1 MQAYEYKVIP
11 APRRGKSAKG
21 VRGGEAK
28 FAHALSDVM
37 NALGADGWEYLR
49 AETLPAEERSG
60 LTSRTTV
67 YHNMLVF
74 RRALAPDSEPISEPE
89 TVLALPEPAAEP
101 APALEEDGL
110 PEETRAGSDEAPR
123 PAL

>member
-28 FAHALSDVM
+28 FAHALNDLM
-37 NALGADGWEYLR
+37 NTWGAEGWEYLR

-74 RRALAPDSEPISEPE
+74 RRALAPESEPIIKPEP
-89 TVLALPEPAAEP
+89 VLALPEPASEP
-101 APALEEDGL
+101 APALEGDGL
-110 PEETRAGSDEAPR
+110 LEETRAGSDEAPR
-123 PAL
+123 PGL